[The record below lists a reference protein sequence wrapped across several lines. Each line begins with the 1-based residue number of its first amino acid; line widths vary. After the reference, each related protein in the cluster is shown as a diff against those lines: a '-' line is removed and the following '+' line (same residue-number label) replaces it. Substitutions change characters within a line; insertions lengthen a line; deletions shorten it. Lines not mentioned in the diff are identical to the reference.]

1 MTQNLDFD
9 IVDGGADLD
18 STNTDVPS
26 NWGDAGNLT
35 DTYATSDTTWNY
47 YTDQPE
53 SYDPG
58 DLYWNGTLDDGWS
71 TNLDTGTE
79 ACGDDKHYH
88 IGNYYNW
95 TAAVAMND
103 SSSYTT
109 QNTDVNQS
117 ICPAGWRL
125 PISGTINTGSKSF
138 QYLVNQLSLTSGT
151 SGNIQSSPVYFVYG
165 GGWDGPSGGVGS
177 DGYYWSSVVNYS
189 NLAYF
194 FYFSVDGDLVPQGAT
209 NRNYGISM
217 RCVAR

>member
-1 MTQNLDFD
+1 MTQNLDHD
-9 IVDGGADLD
+9 IVTDGSVTYD
-18 STNTDVPS
+18 STTTDVSSAWVPS
-26 NWGDAGNLT
+26 N
-35 DTYATSDTTWNY
+35 ATTTTTTWD
-47 YTDQPE
+47 TSATGRTTPR

-58 DLYWNGTLDDGWS
+58 DLCWNGMLDENWGTTLS
-71 TNLDTGTE
+71 NGTTT
-79 ACGDDKHYH
+79 CGDDKHYH

-125 PISGTINTGSKSF
+125 PISGTTNTGSKSF

-151 SGNIQSSPVYFVYG
+151 SGNIQNSPVYFVFG
-165 GGWDGPSGGVGS
+165 GYWGGSSYGVGS
-177 DGYYWSSVVNYS
+177 GGGYWSSVVYS
-189 NLAYF
+189 SGGAYGLDF
-194 FYFSVDGDLVPQGAT
+194 AVDGYLYPQSCLS
-209 NRNYGISM
+209 RNYGYSV